1 MGDMTMV
8 DLTDVQ
14 LARRIAEKAGELLLT
29 LQGSG
34 LFEGKALGQ
43 AGDRTA
49 NAFIMEAL
57 RHARPD
63 DAILS
68 EEIGRAHV

>member
-1 MGDMTMV
+1 MGDMTIT
-8 DLTDVQ
+8 DLTGANLTDVQ

-57 RHARPD
+57 KSRRPD
-63 DAILS
+63 DAVLS
-68 EEIGRAHV
+68 